1 VRCIT
6 RLDATAIREI
16 PGVSGATKDKDRME
30 ILTAVPEQILRELL
44 LRDPSV
50 SDLEVIASGLEEA
63 FLAITQA
70 DRPALEVSPKCEPS
84 EVLS

>member
-1 VRCIT
+1 
-6 RLDATAIREI
+6 
-16 PGVSGATKDKDRME
+16 ME

-70 DRPALEVSPKCEPS
+70 DRPALEQ
-84 EVLS
+84 VLL